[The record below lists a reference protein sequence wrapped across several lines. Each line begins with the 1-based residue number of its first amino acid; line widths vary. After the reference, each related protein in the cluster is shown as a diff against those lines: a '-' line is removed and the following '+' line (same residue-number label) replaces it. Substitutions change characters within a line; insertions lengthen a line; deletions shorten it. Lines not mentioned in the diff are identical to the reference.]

1 MSDPTNTIAIRR
13 IDLVDGARVRVAI
26 DMDHDSIIL
35 YLHPETARTLRHA
48 LAVAPD
54 YKLSDEPTE
63 PA

>member
-48 LAVAPD
+48 LTEIPD
-54 YKLSDEPTE
+54 QILAEMPTE
-63 PA
+63 PS